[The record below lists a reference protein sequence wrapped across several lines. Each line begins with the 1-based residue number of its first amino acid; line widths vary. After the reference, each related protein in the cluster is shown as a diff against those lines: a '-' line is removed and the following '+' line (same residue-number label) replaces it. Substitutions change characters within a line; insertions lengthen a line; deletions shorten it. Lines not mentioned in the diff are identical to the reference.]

1 MISLTGSGSKQSGSL
16 RVAQICDNFQLI
28 VYRIGNNHIM
38 KQYVIDE
45 LRPGDYEALQKYLD
59 EQFGPA
65 EMDGIYWIPV
75 ETASLTAIQLQH
87 KECRPHYLALDLDP
101 GRLACELLV
110 RTKNRM
116 RCDCIQYATEKQ
128 RNWLIELIDTMFNRL
143 EIAS

>member
-1 MISLTGSGSKQSGSL
+1 MI
-16 RVAQICDNFQLI
+16 V
-28 VYRIGNNHIM
+28 NNIENDDIM

-45 LRPGDYEALQKYLD
+45 LRPEDYKALKKYLD
-59 EQFGPA
+59 EKFGPA
-65 EMDGIYWIPV
+65 EMDGIYWIAVAPD
-75 ETASLTAIQLQH
+75 SLTDIQLQH

-128 RNWLIELIDTMFNRL
+128 RNWLIQLIDSMFNCL
-143 EIAS
+143 EIAN

>member
-1 MISLTGSGSKQSGSL
+1 MI
-16 RVAQICDNFQLI
+16 V
-28 VYRIGNNHIM
+28 NNIENDDIM

-45 LRPGDYEALQKYLD
+45 LRPEDYKALKKYLD
-59 EQFGPA
+59 EKFGPA
-65 EMDGIYWIPV
+65 EMDGIYWIAVAPD
-75 ETASLTAIQLQH
+75 SLTDIQLQH

-128 RNWLIELIDTMFNRL
+128 RNWLIQLIDNMFNCL
-143 EIAS
+143 EIAN